1 MVHTI
6 EQTLEGKEKGGK
18 QFASI
23 RKSMKRTGQMRQSLR
38 RRTDKADHYFMGHP
52 ERGLHLLFAQEK
64 FDESSGDIYDF
75 LTVHAYICRHVF
87 AVNLAISRAL
97 PRVLDTGFVHGVFA
111 DPRDLPL
118 EIKNELGVNQK
129 ITWLNTS

>member
-6 EQTLEGKEKGGK
+6 ELTLEGKEKGGK
-18 QFASI
+18 QFDSV

-64 FDESSGDIYDF
+64 FDASAGQKANFFLKVVMFNTLEVINKNTCGGSGKQEY
-75 LTVHAYICRHVF
+75 
-87 AVNLAISRAL
+87 
-97 PRVLDTGFVHGVFA
+97 
-111 DPRDLPL
+111 
-118 EIKNELGVNQK
+118 
-129 ITWLNTS
+129 

>member
-64 FDESSGDIYDF
+64 FDESSGDICHF
-75 LTVHAYICRHVF
+75 LQCAYLSSCFCSKPCDITCF
-87 AVNLAISRAL
+87 NLVYATPDVSTRRLIL
-97 PRVLDTGFVHGVFA
+97 LVLEPIGKIIRGFSQIH
-111 DPRDLPL
+111 
-118 EIKNELGVNQK
+118 K
-129 ITWLNTS
+129 IYL

>member
-18 QFASI
+18 QYASI

-64 FDESSGDIYDF
+64 FDESSGEMYDIFYSVHIYGVMF
-75 LTVHAYICRHVF
+75 L
-87 AVNLAISRAL
+87 L
-97 PRVLDTGFVHGVFA
+97 
-111 DPRDLPL
+111 
-118 EIKNELGVNQK
+118 
-129 ITWLNTS
+129 

>member
-18 QFASI
+18 QYASI

-64 FDESSGDIYDF
+64 FDESSGEIYDIF
-75 LTVHAYICRHVF
+75 YSVHFCRHDF
-87 AVNLAISRAL
+87 AVKLAISRAL
-97 PRVLDTGFVHGVFA
+97 
-111 DPRDLPL
+111 
-118 EIKNELGVNQK
+118 
-129 ITWLNTS
+129 TSCTVYRMCSRGS

>member
-18 QFASI
+18 QYASI

-64 FDESSGDIYDF
+64 FDEFSKGLRIDPVVEES
-75 LTVHAYICRHVF
+75 L
-87 AVNLAISRAL
+87 NLISDML
-97 PRVLDTGFVHGVFA
+97 
-111 DPRDLPL
+111 
-118 EIKNELGVNQK
+118 
-129 ITWLNTS
+129 

>member
-64 FDESSGDIYDF
+64 FDESSGVIYDF
-75 LTVHAYICRHVF
+75 LTVCIYVCRHVF
-87 AVNLAISRAL
+87 AL
-97 PRVLDTGFVHGVFA
+97 
-111 DPRDLPL
+111 
-118 EIKNELGVNQK
+118 
-129 ITWLNTS
+129 

>member
-64 FDESSGDIYDF
+64 FDESSGDTYMTF
-75 LTVHAYICRHVF
+75 FTVCRYVVIF
-87 AVNLAISRAL
+87 CSKPRNITCCTSCTVYRMFSR
-97 PRVLDTGFVHGVFA
+97 GG
-111 DPRDLPL
+111 
-118 EIKNELGVNQK
+118 
-129 ITWLNTS
+129 